1 VFIDKVGLDGYEEA
15 YPRELSA
22 GMKQRAVLA
31 RAFATEPELL
41 CMDEPFSGLD
51 VLTAASLREEVVQL
65 WQDESMPLNAVLM
78 VTHMIEEAV
87 LLADRVLVLSSRPG
101 RVVSE
106 VRIDLERPRNRRD
119 EKFSEY
125 ADQIF
130 SLIV

>member
-1 VFIDKVGLDGYEEA
+1 VI
-15 YPRELSA
+15 
-22 GMKQRAVLA
+22 
-31 RAFATEPELL
+31 
-41 CMDEPFSGLD
+41 
-51 VLTAASLREEVVQL
+51 QL

-87 LLADRVLVLSSRPG
+87 LMADRVVVLSSKPG

-106 VRIDLERPRNRRD
+106 VRIELERPRNRRD
-119 EKFSEY
+119 EKFSGY

>member
-1 VFIDKVGLDGYEEA
+1 
-15 YPRELSA
+15 
-22 GMKQRAVLA
+22 
-31 RAFATEPELL
+31 
-41 CMDEPFSGLD
+41 MDEPFSGLD
-51 VLTAASLREEVVQL
+51 VLTAANLREEVTQL
-65 WQDESMPLNAVLM
+65 WQDESMPLNAILM

-87 LLADRVLVLSSRPG
+87 LLADRVVVFSSRPG

-106 VRIDLERPRNRRD
+106 VRIDLPRPRNRRD